1 MTNLLYAMGDK
12 HKIKYCNLEP
22 LTKPQN
28 HFDERQETDYQL
40 WDTADGDSRYLPDA
54 MEYCLK

>member
-40 WDTADGDSRYLPDA
+40 WDTADGDSRYVKQVSP
-54 MEYCLK
+54 